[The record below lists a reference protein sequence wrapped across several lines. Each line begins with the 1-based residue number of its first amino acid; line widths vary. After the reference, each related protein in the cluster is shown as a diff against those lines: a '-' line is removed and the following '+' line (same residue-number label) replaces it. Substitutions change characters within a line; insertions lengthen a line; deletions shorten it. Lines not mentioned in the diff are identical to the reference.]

1 MSAVRVITQQQSDAL
16 RSILE
21 EKNWTF
27 SDLPYARWKAV
38 GDKVNAVSYDSGKLV
53 VQGAKAAEF
62 IEFILEPLIGVE
74 LPAET
79 IPENNS
85 PHCGVD
91 ESGKGDFF
99 GPLIIAGVY
108 VNEFTAPK
116 LRALGVCDSKMIK
129 SDKKICELAQ
139 KIREIVGTAYTVV
152 TLPPATY
159 NRLYSQIGNL
169 NRLLAWGHARCI
181 ENILEKVP
189 ECPHALSDKFGDESL
204 IKRALMEKGRKI
216 RLEQRTKAESDIAVA
231 AASILAREGFVNG
244 CAKLSERFGMEFT
257 KGAGPKVIENGR
269 LLLAHYGA
277 EAFTECAKLHFKT
290 YQELLNE
297 GELL

>member
-79 IPENNS
+79 APENLS

-169 NRLLAWGHARCI
+169 NRLLAWGHAR
-181 ENILEKVP
+181 
-189 ECPHALSDKFGDESL
+189 
-204 IKRALMEKGRKI
+204 
-216 RLEQRTKAESDIAVA
+216 
-231 AASILAREGFVNG
+231 
-244 CAKLSERFGMEFT
+244 
-257 KGAGPKVIENGR
+257 
-269 LLLAHYGA
+269 
-277 EAFTECAKLHFKT
+277 
-290 YQELLNE
+290 
-297 GELL
+297 